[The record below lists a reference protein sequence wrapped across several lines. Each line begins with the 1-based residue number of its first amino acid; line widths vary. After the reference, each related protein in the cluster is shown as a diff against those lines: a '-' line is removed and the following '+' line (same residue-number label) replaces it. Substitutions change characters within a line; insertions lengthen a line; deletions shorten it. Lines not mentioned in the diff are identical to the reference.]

1 MNSKIKPPYLI
12 GEVGINHNGSV
23 QLAKKII
30 LEAKKNNF
38 DAVKLQKRDL
48 KICIPKEQQEI
59 QRDTPWGRMT
69 YLDYKKKIELNKN
82 NFKDLIKFCK
92 KIKIDLFCSA
102 FDINSLKFLKQFK
115 FKYNK
120 VPSAMITNLKFV
132 EAVAKQKKKT
142 FISTGMCTM
151 KDISKAVKIFKKFKC
166 KFVLMHCVS
175 EYPCPENKLN
185 LRMIPNLKK
194 KFKCEVGYSGHE
206 TSVSPTIFSWIM
218 GAEYIERHITTDRSL
233 WGTDQSA
240 SIEPQGMNTLSG
252 ILKKAHTFFGDGKK
266 KISLVE
272 KKMLKKFKYW

>member
-1 MNSKIKPPYLI
+1 MNIKFKPPYLI

-69 YLDYKKKIELNKN
+69 YLYYKKKIELNKN
-82 NFKDLIKFCK
+82 NFKDLTKFCK

-166 KFVLMHCVS
+166 KFVLMHSVS
-175 EYPCPENKLN
+175 EYPCQKTN
-185 LRMIPNLKK
+185 LI
-194 KFKCEVGYSGHE
+194 
-206 TSVSPTIFSWIM
+206 
-218 GAEYIERHITTDRSL
+218 
-233 WGTDQSA
+233 
-240 SIEPQGMNTLSG
+240 
-252 ILKKAHTFFGDGKK
+252 
-266 KISLVE
+266 
-272 KKMLKKFKYW
+272 